1 MRLLSMRAVAALALA
16 MFAGVLLAACG
27 SDDDSGGSSGS
38 VDETLAKHEPIT
50 EAPSDAPEGGSLEVV
65 NSGDVDYI
73 DPGAMYYQF
82 SYMVQQATQRTLVGW
97 PPDETEEPQ
106 PDIADGE
113 PEISEDGLTVT
124 FTIRDGVMFSPPVD
138 REVTAADVEYAIERA
153 LMPGVANGYAEAYL
167 GELEGFDEALETART
182 KETVAPDISGV
193 TATDDKTLELTLDEP
208 TSAVVI
214 QSLSLP
220 ISAPVPEEYAKEF
233 DAESP
238 STYGQNQVATGP
250 YMIEN
255 DSSGEAIGYQPGK
268 EIHMVRNPNWDPET
282 DFRPAY
288 LDEVTVTEG
297 FTDVNSA
304 TRKILQ
310 GDSQVNGDII
320 PEPEGLKLAAQEYP
334 DQLQLVPS
342 GGNRY
347 ISLNTTIPPFDDIN
361 VRKAVI
367 AAADRE
373 ALRLERGGELV
384 GPIAQ
389 HFIPPNFPGF
399 EESGGLEGDP
409 DIDFIKSTTGD
420 PELAEEYFREA
431 GFESGQYEGDDEV
444 LIVAENAGI
453 DKRVGEAA
461 NDLFTEL
468 GFNVTFRQVNGDIM
482 YTRFCNRPDA
492 EVAVCPNVGWLKDFN
507 DPQSILDPTF
517 NGENIQEINNS
528 NWPQLDVPEINDAMN
543 EAALITDENERA
555 EKWGEIDTMVMEQAP
570 AIPYLWDNQ
579 ANVNSANVN
588 TVVNLFNGV
597 TDLSFTSVEE
607 PSEEG

>member
-1 MRLLSMRAVAALALA
+1 
-16 MFAGVLLAACG
+16 
-27 SDDDSGGSSGS
+27 
-38 VDETLAKHEPIT
+38 
-50 EAPSDAPEGGSLEVV
+50 
-65 NSGDVDYI
+65 
-73 DPGAMYYQF
+73 
-82 SYMVQQATQRTLVGW
+82 MV
-97 PPDETEEPQ
+97 
-106 PDIADGE
+106 
-113 PEISEDGLTVT
+113 
-124 FTIRDGVMFSPPVD
+124 
-138 REVTAADVEYAIERA
+138 
-153 LMPGVANGYAEAYL
+153 
-167 GELEGFDEALETART
+167 
-182 KETVAPDISGV
+182 
-193 TATDDKTLELTLDEP
+193 
-208 TSAVVI
+208 

-233 DAESP
+233 DAENP
-238 STYGQNQVATGP
+238 SAYGPNQVATGP

-268 EIHMVRNPNWDPET
+268 EIHLIRNPNWDAET

-288 LDEVTVTEG
+288 LDEITVTEG
-297 FTDVNSA
+297 FSDVNSA
-304 TRKILQ
+304 TRKILS

-320 PEPEGLKLAAQEYP
+320 PEPEGLKLAAQEFP

-347 ISLNTTIPPFDDIN
+347 ISMNTQIPPFDDIN
-361 VRKAVI
+361 VRKAVV
-367 AAADRE
+367 AATDRE

-389 HFIPPNFPGF
+389 HYIPPNFPGF

-409 DIDFIKSTTGD
+409 DIDFMQSTTGD
-420 PELAEEYFREA
+420 PEVSEKYFKEA
-431 GFESGQYEGDDEV
+431 GFESGKYEGDDEV

-482 YTRFCNRPDA
+482 YTKFCNRPDA

-528 NWPQLDVPEINDAMN
+528 NWPQLDDPAINEAMN
-543 EAALITDENERA
+543 EAALITDEDERA
-555 EKWGEIDTMVMEQAP
+555 EKWGEIDTMVTESAA

-579 ANVNSANVN
+579 ANVYSANVN
-588 TVVNLFNGV
+588 AVMNLFNGV
-597 TDLSFTSVEE
+597 TDLSSTSVEE